1 MYLQK
6 IRSYSFVTALLV
18 SGCVPGSA
26 AVVTFTDRITWQN
39 ATSSVN
45 TVAFEGIATLGGSPV
60 QYGGAGLTQG
70 LDTFQGFNDTASTQA
85 NLEVNWPN
93 VNWGSQAFLEGPAD
107 NANGQHI
114 TVTLP
119 AGIFAVGSDIML
131 YDPNTPSS
139 LGEGITVQLSTG
151 ATIYPATTNSGF
163 TSRAFIGFTS
173 DTPISSITLFPSN
186 DPAGHLSLDNF
197 STGGQAVSQTPEAAS
212 MLLCGAGLLLMV
224 GLLRRSSNTDADRQ
238 VCA

>member
-1 MYLQK
+1 MYFQK
-6 IRSYSFVTALLV
+6 TRSYSFVTALVV

-26 AVVTFTDRITWQN
+26 AVVTFTDRITWQS

-45 TVAFEGIATLGGSPV
+45 TIAFEGIATQGAGPV
-60 QYGGAGLTQG
+60 QFNSGLTLG
-70 LDTFQGFNDTASTQA
+70 LDTFQGFDNTASTQGD
-85 NLEVNWPN
+85 LEVNWPN
-93 VNWGSQAFLEGPAD
+93 VNWLSGAFLEGPAA
-107 NANGQHI
+107 NSNGQHI

-173 DTPISSITLFPSN
+173 DTPISSITFFPSN
-186 DPAGHLSLDNF
+186 DPAGHLALDNF
-197 STGGQAVSQTPEAAS
+197 STGGQPVSPTPEAAS

-224 GLLRRSSNTDADRQ
+224 GLLRRISNAAAGRQ
-238 VCA
+238 LCA